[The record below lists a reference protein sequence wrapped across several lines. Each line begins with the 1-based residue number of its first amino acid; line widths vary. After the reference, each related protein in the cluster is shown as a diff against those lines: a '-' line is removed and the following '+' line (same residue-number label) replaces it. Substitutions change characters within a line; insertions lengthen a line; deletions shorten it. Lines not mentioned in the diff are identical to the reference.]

1 MGKYTM
7 QLCEIIDLYNRDE
20 IENWFKDYEL
30 SHYLT
35 STQIDKI
42 ETANIWSKDRL
53 ASKIVDN
60 FYMREIGQE
69 TPALFKL
76 YVKNTMRQIMEKY
89 LPLIYSASIEY
100 DPLINVDYSEEFTR
114 NITGNSQN
122 QGNSNSNSSSNAS
135 GLNINQDT
143 PQTNITRQQL
153 NSGIY
158 ASSVSQSDTNSN
170 IEDNTNTNSNSKSSS
185 DEEYIKRVKG
195 NSGVSAT
202 AQKMIEQFRDNII
215 TIDKDIINE
224 LNVLFMGIF

>member
-7 QLCEIIDLYNRDE
+7 QLREIIDLYNRDE

-35 STQIDKI
+35 PTQINTI

-69 TPALFKL
+69 TPGLFKL
-76 YVKNTMRQIMEKY
+76 YVKNTMCQIMEKY

-100 DPLINVDYSEEFTR
+100 DPLVNVDYTEEFTR
-114 NITGNSQN
+114 NITGNSEN
-122 QGNSNSNSSSNAS
+122 SGNSNSNSLSNS
-135 GLNINQDT
+135 RGLNINNET
-143 PQTNITRQQL
+143 PQTNITRQEL

-170 IEDNTNTNSNSKSSS
+170 IEDNTNTNSNSNSST
-185 DEEYIKRVKG
+185 DEEYRKKIKG

-202 AQKMIEQFRDNII
+202 AQKMVQQFRDNII
-215 TIDKDIINE
+215 TIDRDIINE

>member
-1 MGKYTM
+1 M
-7 QLCEIIDLYNRDE
+7 QLREIIDLYNRDE

-35 STQIDKI
+35 STQIEQI

-100 DPLINVDYSEEFTR
+100 DPLVNVDFTEEFTR
-114 NITGNSQN
+114 NIEGNSEN
-122 QGNSNSNSSSNAS
+122 IGNSNSNSQNSSS
-135 GLNINQDT
+135 GLNISNDT
-143 PQTNITRQQL
+143 PQTNISRQELDQ
-153 NSGIY
+153 GIY
-158 ASSVSQSDTNSN
+158 ASSVSQADTNSQIN
-170 IEDNTNTNSNSKSSS
+170 DRTYTNSNSNSKS
-185 DEEYIKRVKG
+185 DEEYTKHVKG

-202 AQKMIEQFRDNII
+202 AQRMVQQFRDNII
-215 TIDKDIINE
+215 TIDRDIIDE

>member
-7 QLCEIIDLYNRDE
+7 QLREIIDLYNRDE

-35 STQIDKI
+35 PSQINTI
-42 ETANIWSKDRL
+42 ETANIWNKDRL

-76 YVKNTMRQIMEKY
+76 YVKNTMAQIMEKY

-100 DPLINVDYSEEFTR
+100 DPLINVDYSEQFTR
-114 NITGNSQN
+114 NITGNSEN
-122 QGNSNSNSSSNAS
+122 SGTSNSNSLSNS
-135 GLNINQDT
+135 NGLNINNET
-143 PQTNITRQQL
+143 PQTNITRQEL
-153 NSGIY
+153 DRGIY

-170 IEDNTNTNSNSKSSS
+170 IEDNTNTNSNSNSST

-224 LNVLFMGIF
+224 LNVLFMGVF

>member
-1 MGKYTM
+1 M
-7 QLCEIIDLYNRDE
+7 QLREIIDLYNRDE

-35 STQIDKI
+35 STQIEQI
-42 ETANIWSKDRL
+42 ETANIWSKERL

-76 YVKNTMRQIMEKY
+76 YVKNTMAQIMEKY

-100 DPLINVDYSEEFTR
+100 DPLVNVDYTEEFTR
-114 NITGNSQN
+114 NIEGNSEN
-122 QGNSNSNSSSNAS
+122 IGNSNSNSQNSSS
-135 GLNINQDT
+135 GLNISNDT
-143 PQTNITRQQL
+143 PQTNILRQELDQ
-153 NSGIY
+153 GIY
-158 ASSVSQSDTNSN
+158 ANNVSQSDTNSAIN
-170 IEDNTNTNSNSKSSS
+170 DRTYTNSNSNSKS
-185 DEEYIKRVKG
+185 DEEYTKKVKG

-202 AQKMIEQFRDNII
+202 AQRMVQQFRDNII
-215 TIDKDIINE
+215 TIDRDIIDE